1 MRGCAKGTILLDTL
15 TRGERRGDTRG
26 MERPDTNQHLRA
38 LPKIDALLA
47 TAVAQAHVRIL
58 GRGEVLAICRR
69 AVEEAKRRALQDGEA
84 PDFDRI
90 AADVA
95 EGCRRARAEL
105 LGPVINGTGVLL
117 HTNLGRAPLGAE
129 LFAEAAR
136 LVGGYCNLE
145 INVLSRRRGA
155 RGPHVSKLLAELCGA
170 EDAIVVNNNAA
181 ALFLILKEFAAGR
194 RVAVSR
200 GELVQIGGGFRIP
213 EILESSGAA
222 LAEVGTTNITALE
235 DYERAIRD
243 DLAILLKVH
252 HANFRMSGFVE
263 APDVRELAALK
274 RSGLLLV
281 SDLGSGNPVSGWSGG
296 PHGEPTPREMLAA
309 GADLVCFSCDKML
322 GGVQAGAIAGGAD
335 LVRRLAQ
342 NPAMRILRV
351 SKVIYAMLQIVLE
364 HHVLGEH
371 ERVGLWALARAPQE
385 AVRARA
391 AAFLEAN
398 GLRAPLFAVVDS
410 AATFGGGS
418 TPGEEIPSA
427 AVRIT
432 SRLSADAVARRLAD
446 AEPPVVGTVRDGAFQ
461 IDFRTVLE
469 ADEAPLAAA
478 LRTLAASARAPIK

>member
-1 MRGCAKGTILLDTL
+1 
-15 TRGERRGDTRG
+15 
-26 MERPDTNQHLRA
+26 MEKHDTNQLLRS
-38 LPKIDALLA
+38 LPKIDTLLA
-47 TAVAQAHVRIL
+47 TEAAEAHVRIL

-69 AVEEAKRRALQDGEA
+69 AVDEAKRRAMEDGVAAELA
-84 PDFDRI
+84 RI
-90 AADVA
+90 ASEVA

-155 RGPHVSKLLAELCGA
+155 RGPHVSKLLMELCGA

-181 ALFLILKEFAAGR
+181 ALFLILKELAAGK

-213 EILESSGAA
+213 EILESSGAR

-235 DYERAIRD
+235 DYERAIGD
-243 DLAILLKVH
+243 DLALLLKVH

-274 RSGLLLV
+274 GPGLLLV
-281 SDLGSGNPVSGWSGG
+281 SDLGSGNPIPGWSGG
-296 PHGEPTPREMLAA
+296 PHGEPTPKEMLAA

-322 GGVQAGAIAGGAD
+322 GGVQAGVIAGRAD
-335 LVRRLAQ
+335 LIRRLAQ

-351 SKVIYAMLQIVLE
+351 SKVVYAMLQIVLE
-364 HHVLGEH
+364 HHVFGEH
-371 ERVGLWALARAPQE
+371 DKVGLWALARAPQA
-385 AVRARA
+385 AVRDRA
-391 AAFLEAN
+391 AAFLVAH
-398 GLRAPLFAVVDS
+398 GLGAPMFTVVDS

-427 AVRIT
+427 AVRIA
-432 SRLSADAVARRLAD
+432 SRLSADAVARWLQS
-446 AEPPVVGTVRDGAFQ
+446 AEPPVVGTVRDDAFQ
-461 IDFRTVLE
+461 LDFRTILE
-469 ADEAPLAAA
+469 SDEAPLAAA
-478 LRTLAASARAPIK
+478 LKTLADE

>member
-1 MRGCAKGTILLDTL
+1 MEKPADNQLLRG
-15 TRGERRGDTRG
+15 
-26 MERPDTNQHLRA
+26 

-47 TAVAQAHVRIL
+47 TEAAVAHVRIL
-58 GRGEVLAICRR
+58 GRGEVLAICRQ
-69 AVEEAKRRALQDGEA
+69 AVEEAKRRALEDGEA

-90 AADVA
+90 AAEVA
-95 EGCRRARAEL
+95 AGCRRARAEL

-117 HTNLGRAPLGAE
+117 HTNLGRAPLGRE

-145 INVLSRRRGA
+145 INVLSRRRGI

-235 DYERAIRD
+235 DYERVMGD
-243 DLAILLKVH
+243 DLALLLKVH

-263 APDVRELAALK
+263 APDVRELAAL
-274 RSGLLLV
+274 RRPGLLLV
-281 SDLGSGNPVSGWSGG
+281 SDLGSGNPISGWSGG

-322 GGVQAGAIAGGAD
+322 GGVQAGAIAGSAD
-335 LVRRLAQ
+335 LIRRLAQ

-391 AAFLEAN
+391 AAFLEAH
-398 GLRAPLFAVVDS
+398 GLGGPMFTVVDS

-427 AVRIT
+427 AVRI
-432 SRLSADAVARRLAD
+432 SSGLSPDAVARHLQS
-446 AEPPVVGTVRDGAFQ
+446 AEPPVVGTVRDDAFQ
-461 IDFRTVLE
+461 IDFRTILE
-469 ADEAPLAAA
+469 TDEASLAGA
-478 LRTLAASARAPIK
+478 LTAFAASADSAAPEIDG

>member
-1 MRGCAKGTILLDTL
+1 MSNATNTQLLRG
-15 TRGERRGDTRG
+15 
-26 MERPDTNQHLRA
+26 
-38 LPKIDALLA
+38 LPKIDVLLA
-47 TAVAQAHVRIL
+47 TEVAEAHVRIL

-69 AVEEAKRRALQDGEA
+69 AVDAAKRLALEEGVA
-84 PDFDRI
+84 PELARVV
-90 AADVA
+90 ADVA

-129 LFAEAAR
+129 LFAEAAK

-181 ALFLILKEFAAGR
+181 ALFLILRELAAGR

-222 LAEVGTTNITALE
+222 LTEVGTTNITTLE
-235 DYERAIRD
+235 DYERALGD
-243 DLAILLKVH
+243 DLALLLKVH

-274 RSGLLLV
+274 RPGLLLV
-281 SDLGSGNPVSGWSGG
+281 SDLGSGNPVSGRAGG
-296 PHGEPTPREMLAA
+296 PAGEPTPREMLAA

-322 GGVQAGAIAGGAD
+322 GGVQAGAIAGRAE
-335 LVRRLAQ
+335 LIRRLAQ
-342 NPAMRILRV
+342 NPAMRVLRV

-364 HHVLGEH
+364 RHVRGEH
-371 ERVGLWALARAPQE
+371 EKVGLWALARVPQE

-391 AAFLEAN
+391 AAFLAAN
-398 GLRAPLFAVVDS
+398 GLGAPAFSVVDS

-427 AVRIT
+427 AVRIALA
-432 SRLSADAVARRLAD
+432 LSADAIARRLQAH
-446 AEPPVVGTVRDGAFQ
+446 EPPVVGTVRDGAFQ
-461 IDFRTVLE
+461 VDFRTVLE
-469 ADEAPLAAA
+469 ADEAALAAA
-478 LRTLAASARAPIK
+478 LKALAAG